1 VQRVNR
7 NEKSIATIKWVL
19 LLTAGLT
26 ILLGGCRG
34 QSSSTT
40 TIYSLPQLEYLLFS
54 NFPDVFWC
62 DPDYYPVAREGQE
75 LQNAITQFPTIKSN
89 QAEFSEILEH
99 LKLQNKSVFT
109 NSEKLLIYKEYK
121 ELTYAVQMTDL
132 SGSYGFNLR
141 VGKGQGERIEGN
153 IKTTGEI
160 KVTKREASV
169 NTCPICLA
177 KGTLI
182 ATPIGKIPVEQL
194 TRGMSVWTV
203 GDFGNRITIQIIET
217 SATPVP
223 SFFQVIRIELSDGRS
238 VSASP
243 GHLTAEGKTVADYKV
258 RDTLDKAQVVSSDY
272 TAYESG
278 MTYDILPAGSTGLY
292 WANGILLRSTLKNN

>member
-1 VQRVNR
+1 MN
-7 NEKSIATIKWVL
+7 KSIATIKWVL

-34 QSSSTT
+34 QSSPTT
-40 TIYSLPQLEYLLFS
+40 TIYSLPQLEYRLFF

-75 LQNAITQFPTIKSN
+75 QQNAIDQFPTIKSN
-89 QAEFSEILEH
+89 QTEFSAILEH

-109 NSEKLLIYKEYK
+109 DSEKLLIYKEYK

-132 SGSYGFNLR
+132 NGSYDFNLR
-141 VGKGQGERIEGN
+141 VGKGQRERIEGN
-153 IKTTGEI
+153 IETTGEI
-160 KVTKREASV
+160 KITKREASV

-182 ATPIGKIPVEQL
+182 DTPIGQIPVERL

-203 GDFGNRITIQIIET
+203 DDSGNRIATQIIET

-223 SFFQVIRIELSDGRS
+223 LFFQFIRIELSDGRS

-243 GHLTAEGKTVADYKV
+243 GHPTAEGKTVADYKV

-292 WANGILLRSTLKNN
+292 WANVILLRSTLKNN